1 MTTGS
6 EEDSE
11 DSEPEDDPDETAV
24 GLEHNEDV
32 GAELAD
38 NTENV
43 THSGTTNPFLICPVD
58 QHCSRDSTLQS
69 PRLSKIKDE
78 KLSRNSA
85 CFDFRTRLL

>member
-43 THSGTTNPFLICPVD
+43 TLAPLTHSSSAQSINTVLTT
-58 QHCSRDSTLQS
+58 
-69 PRLSKIKDE
+69 RLS
-78 KLSRNSA
+78 SR
-85 CFDFRTRLL
+85 LV